1 MPAAPA
7 DSQIYARLFGDDD
20 AARLFTDS
28 AEVRAMLL
36 VEGALAKVQG
46 ALGVIPTES
55 AAFLHRASF
64 EVQIDPGALASETAI
79 NGVPVPALVTA
90 FRTACNAPEHAA
102 FAHWSATSQDIMDT
116 SLALR
121 LKRLLEIWEA
131 RLDAALT
138 GLATLAETH
147 ADLPMAARTYGQAAT
162 PTSFGAVVAGWG
174 WPLLAQKQ
182 ALAGLKPLLLR
193 VSLSGAAGTLS
204 AMGEAG
210 PQVRAGL
217 AAALGLSDPRHSWHT
232 DRSGIGALAG
242 WMATTSGAM
251 GKLGEDLILMTQSG
265 LAEVKLTGGGA
276 SSTMPQKQ
284 NPVAPSAL
292 VALSRQVIGLS
303 AVLQGAGLHRQQRD
317 GAAWFTEWL
326 TLPQMCISTSRALAL
341 TADLTA
347 RITPDPAT
355 MTRLLNADGG
365 LIHAE
370 ALTFALAALMP
381 RPGAQAA
388 VKRLCREVEDTGTPL
403 PELATRDWPGSDWAQ
418 TLAQSGLGQAP
429 AEARAF
435 AAACRT
441 APLPAQ
447 NP

>member
-46 ALGVIPTES
+46 TLGVIPAES

-64 EVQIDPGALASETAI
+64 EVQIDPSALAAETAT
-79 NGVPVPALVTA
+79 NGVPVPALVAA

-102 FAHWSATSQDIMDT
+102 FAHWGATSQDIIDT
-116 SLALR
+116 ALALR
-121 LKRLLEIWEA
+121 LKRLLEMWET
-131 RLDAALT
+131 RLDTALT
-138 GLATLAETH
+138 GLATLAALH
-147 ADLPMAARTYGQAAT
+147 ADLPMTARTYGQAAT

-174 WPLLAQKQ
+174 WPLLTQKQ
-182 ALAGLKPLLLR
+182 ALTGLKPLLLR

-204 AMGEAG
+204 AMGDAG

-217 AAALGLSDPRHSWHT
+217 AAALGLADPGHSWHT

-242 WMATTSGAM
+242 WMASTSGAM

-303 AVLQGAGLHRQQRD
+303 SILQGAGLHRQQRD

-347 RITPDPAT
+347 RMAPDQNE
-355 MTRLLNADGG
+355 MCRNLNADGG
-365 LIHAE
+365 LIYAE
-370 ALTFALAALMP
+370 ALTFILAQQMSRVEAQEAVKSLCAEARHRGAHLSELALEKCPGINWAAL
-381 RPGAQAA
+381 
-388 VKRLCREVEDTGTPL
+388 VS
-403 PELATRDWPGSDWAQ
+403 AT
-418 TLAQSGLGQAP
+418 GLGQAVS
-429 AEARAF
+429 EAKLF
-435 AAACRT
+435 AMQVRGT
-441 APLPAQ
+441 
-447 NP
+447 